1 MVYHYINGIFKKK
14 IWVLVGC
21 TGILQVAF
29 KCAYLDERD
38 WHRLKRSWRNTGEC
52 LERRGPRK
60 LSSTRLGL
68 TACTAVYCRRNK
80 NYDHVVRADRSRREI
95 PVAVLPVLT
104 LQSIPVY
111 SRYIHVHGF
120 YCVLSRY
127 SGNGVTVLGKVRSPR
142 AESVW
147 VEVSSTRGQLVI
159 RWWQWSGGYNEAVI
173 LHGGGGGVRLDCRF
187 VVLWKGYRELL

>member
-1 MVYHYINGIFKKK
+1 MEFLKKK

-80 NYDHVVRADRSRREI
+80 NYDHVVRANQYPCIVDTYMYMDLI
-95 PVAVLPVLT
+95 
-104 LQSIPVY
+104 VY
-111 SRYIHVHGF
+111 S
-120 YCVLSRY
+120 LARY

-173 LHGGGGGVRLDCRF
+173 LHGGGGVRLDCRF